1 LKRFA
6 DAIVRFREM
15 TPEAREEAKPR
26 RDEQIRR
33 TKEKLD
39 EGQPAASG
47 LEDRADPLSREA
59 PPPPPSL
66 PFPLPLTLLYSL
78 CPAPPPSLPFPLPL
92 TLLYCSPAPLRALG
106 AWITLAS
113 FHGVSHLFRIRR
125 SVQVCRGWTECPS
138 L

>member
-47 LEDRADPLSREA
+47 LEDRADPLARVA
-59 PPPPPSL
+59 PPPPPL
-66 PFPLPLTLLYSL
+66 PTVPPTTHPTVLSMPRPPPLPTVPPTTHPTVLQP
-78 CPAPPPSLPFPLPL
+78 CPTARSWSMDNTSVIP
-92 TLLYCSPAPLRALG
+92 
-106 AWITLAS
+106 
-113 FHGVSHLFRIRR
+113 R
-125 SVQVCRGWTECPS
+125 SVSSVQD
-138 L
+138 

>member
-59 PPPPPSL
+59 PPPPPPPYRSPYHSPYCTAAL
-66 PFPLPLTLLYSL
+66 PHCALLE
-78 CPAPPPSLPFPLPL
+78 
-92 TLLYCSPAPLRALG
+92 
-106 AWITLAS
+106 
-113 FHGVSHLFRIRR
+113 HG
-125 SVQVCRGWTECPS
+125 
-138 L
+138 